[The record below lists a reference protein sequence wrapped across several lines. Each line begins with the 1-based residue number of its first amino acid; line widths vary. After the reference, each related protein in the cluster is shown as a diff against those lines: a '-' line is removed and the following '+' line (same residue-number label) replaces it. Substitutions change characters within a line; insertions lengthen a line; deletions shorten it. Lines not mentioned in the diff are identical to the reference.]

1 MDLLESCRN
10 RGSGGSPVVVG
21 TVEAS
26 LLILVVGPVLAE
38 KVGIPGLVGLI
49 LGGMIVGPFVLGW
62 EEQGGLISALGA
74 IGILYLSNTTAAAVR
89 Y

>member
-10 RGSGGSPVVVG
+10 RGRGGSPVVVG

-26 LLILVVGPVLAE
+26 LLILVVIILVGPVLAE
-38 KVGIPGLVGLI
+38 KVGIPGLIGLI

-62 EEQGGLISALGA
+62 EEQGA
-74 IGILYLSNTTAAAVR
+74 
-89 Y
+89 